1 MKSKFLKVLLIVS
14 ILALCLVAAAPYQAT
29 TPGTTEPTPLT
40 LPAAVGVLLTAIVG
54 FFVVNGLKSLTDA
67 LRKNKYFAWVP
78 DLSGLSVNIT
88 TAIVT
93 TIILFGN
100 AILAALPPDLVSP
113 VSVVITV
120 IVVPIL
126 AYGVHYFVTGFQPA
140 QPVG

>member
-1 MKSKFLKVLLIVS
+1 
-14 ILALCLVAAAPYQAT
+14 
-29 TPGTTEPTPLT
+29 LT

-126 AYGVHYFVTGFQPA
+126 AYGVHYFVTGFQTA
-140 QPVG
+140 KPVG